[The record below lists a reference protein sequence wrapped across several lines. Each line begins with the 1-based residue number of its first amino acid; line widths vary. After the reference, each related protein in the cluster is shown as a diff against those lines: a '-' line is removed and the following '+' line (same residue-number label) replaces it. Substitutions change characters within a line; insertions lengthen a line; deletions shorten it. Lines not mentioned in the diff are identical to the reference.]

1 MSGGSRTGAVHA
13 LLVGINAYPGGRCP
27 PLEGCLNDV
36 ETAEEALLRRTGRR
50 LELRRLLDGDAT
62 VTAVESAVRDHLG
75 RAGPGDT
82 ALFWFSGHGTE
93 KPATERVH
101 LDVEATG
108 RWQALVCVDGLLVD
122 KRLGALLDEVAA
134 RGVHTVAVLDCCYA
148 GGATRGR
155 HLTPRFASP
164 DPAWFAAAAR
174 DARVPARPARHVLLA
189 ATRLDQ
195 PSYEGRFGGRAHGL
209 FTYALLGALRAAGP
223 EATYR
228 ELLAATRSRLQV
240 SCAYQHPT
248 LAPSEPGGAAD
259 HPFLDG
265 AGARDPS
272 PFLLREDRRDGW
284 QVDCGAG
291 HGLPFEPGTEFRVTS
306 PNAAPGRPAER
317 TKAAGRVTTPEPTGH
332 VVRAVA
338 VGSERTLVTPA
349 GWEPE
354 PSRVYPVALS
364 ALAVPPASVALSAP
378 GDRAAARALRRA
390 LAEAGP
396 GRGPSPLLRL
406 VERPQEQAGDLL
418 FRVEARE
425 GRAHVLRRDGSPFVH
440 PLPLARPE
448 DADRV
453 AACLVHL
460 TRWHQLRDLE
470 APPGPVTGHVR
481 LEITPWGGDTPLAAD
496 EHGEIVCRYDLG
508 PGGPVPPQ
516 VSVRLRHTAP
526 EGRRLWCLL
535 LDLTDSFA
543 SHTSLFDDGRF
554 VGPGRTGY
562 ALDNRPVQLSL
573 PPHRPPRP
581 GAFALDWLK
590 LIVCEGE
597 LNTVPFHLDRWNPRA
612 PLSSRDS
619 VLRHADGALRLDPPE
634 RSARDAG
641 PAQTGGPGQW
651 ATQTVRVR
659 TVVPGW

>member
-1 MSGGSRTGAVHA
+1 MSGSSRTAAVHA
-13 LLVGINAYPGGRCP
+13 LLIGINAYPGGRCP

-36 ETAEEALLRRTGRR
+36 RAAEEALLRRTGGR

-75 RAGPGDT
+75 QAGPGDT

-164 DPAWFAAAAR
+164 DPAWCAAAAR

-195 PSYEGRFGGRAHGL
+195 PSYEGRFDGRAHGL
-209 FTYALLGALRAAGP
+209 FTHALLGALRAAGP
-223 EATYR
+223 ETTYR
-228 ELLAATRSRLQV
+228 ELLAAARSRLQV
-240 SCAYQHPT
+240 SCAYQRPT
-248 LAPSEPGGAAD
+248 LAPSAPGGAAD

-265 AGARDPS
+265 AGARYPS

-284 QVDCGAG
+284 QVDCGSG
-291 HGLPFEPGTEFRVTS
+291 HGLPQGPGTEFRLT
-306 PNAAPGRPAER
+306 RPD
-317 TKAAGRVTTPEPTGH
+317 AAGRPRAEAAGEVVRADTVGE

-338 VGSERTLVTPA
+338 VRSEHTLVAPV
-349 GWEPE
+349 GWVPE
-354 PSRVYPVALS
+354 SARVYPVALS

-378 GDRAAARALRRA
+378 GDRAAVQALRRA
-390 LAEAGP
+390 VAGAGP
-396 GRGPSPLLRL
+396 GGGPSPLLSL
-406 VERPQEQAGDLL
+406 VERPEEQAGDLL
-418 FRVEARE
+418 FRVEVRE
-425 GRAHVLRRDGSPFVH
+425 GRAHVLRRDGSPFVR
-440 PLPLARPE
+440 PLPLARSE
-448 DADRV
+448 DADRI

-470 APPGPVTGHVR
+470 APPGPLTGQVR
-481 LEITPWGGDTPLAAD
+481 LEITPWGGDTPLVAD
-496 EHGEIVCRYDLG
+496 EHGETVCRYDLG
-508 PGGPVPPQ
+508 PAGPVPPQ
-516 VSVRLRHTAP
+516 VSVRIRHTAP
-526 EGRRLWCLL
+526 TGRRLWCLL
-535 LDLTDSFA
+535 LDLTDSYA
-543 SHTSLFDDGRF
+543 SHTSLLDDGRF

-573 PPHRPPRP
+573 PSHRPPRP
-581 GAFALDWLK
+581 GAFVLDWLK

-597 LNTVPFHLDRWNPRA
+597 LNIVPFHLDRWNPLA

-619 VLRHADGALRLDPPE
+619 VLRHADRALRFDAPE

-641 PAQTGGPGQW
+641 PAQAGGPGQW

-659 TVVPGW
+659 TVVPEW